1 MQLLH
6 LNSKRSNIM
15 SYLTSI
21 RDIPEF
27 ATANLQSDQIYMP
40 RPLIE
45 HHISDLTA
53 KGVTAYSVYLNRL
66 EAPLDFVK
74 KGYDKQGNVFIYFTN
89 KELEKLLDSSKDTI
103 IRVKKRLHEY
113 HLIEEVQQ
121 GMGKPNRIY
130 LTDEILKYYH

>member
-1 MQLLH
+1 
-6 LNSKRSNIM
+6 M
-15 SYLTSI
+15 S
-21 RDIPEF
+21 
-27 ATANLQSDQIYMP
+27 

-45 HHISDLTA
+45 HHIGDLTV

-74 KGYDKQGNVFIYFTN
+74 KGYDKQGNIFIYFPN
-89 KELEKLLDSSKDTI
+89 KELEKLLDSSKNTI
-103 IRVKKRLHEY
+103 TRVKKRLHEY

-121 GMGKPNRIY
+121 GLGKPNRIY